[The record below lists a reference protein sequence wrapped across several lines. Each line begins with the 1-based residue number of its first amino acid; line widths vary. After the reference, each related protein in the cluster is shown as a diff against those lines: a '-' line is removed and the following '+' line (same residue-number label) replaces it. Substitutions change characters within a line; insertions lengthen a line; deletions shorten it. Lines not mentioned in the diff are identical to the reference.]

1 MQLLD
6 VAECPIDPSVL
17 LFCFSGHQNSNLW
30 QIHQNQHMN
39 HKPQSLSVLP
49 WLAVVAG
56 FLTLVATCELRIPAA
71 FADEAQPPVEA
82 AAPATAEAQ
91 EPAAAD
97 SQNSVAQSGDELLTQ
112 VRAKLEGL
120 DSLKC
125 ELHQTAVISGMK
137 LTAFGRYTEASGN
150 RVHLQYHIF
159 PLIQAKADDVKALAL
174 DAEAPT
180 LNEADNRGI
189 LIQVSDGEVLYTSW
203 KNGDAVKVTRRSIRD
218 ILAAALAVSNYDP
231 QDAAMD
237 LGIGGLR
244 GLISRL
250 QTSMEFAA
258 AKPVKVGERDF
269 LEVTGRWNQRVRNE
283 VFKLPEG
290 LVTMPQPFLPE
301 YVRVFVDAQTL
312 LPRRIQ
318 YLKRSLDPTQNIVRP
333 LITLDLRN
341 LVLNETVDDQL
352 FVFQSS
358 EGTPEDDLTQQ
369 VIQAIQ
375 EAGKPPEEG
384 TPAGVIPQG
393 TPENTATP
401 APAKEN

>member
-1 MQLLD
+1 MQALG
-6 VAECPIDPSVL
+6 VAVCPNDPSVL

-39 HKPQSLSVLP
+39 HKPQSLTVLP
-49 WLAVVAG
+49 WLALVAS
-56 FLTLVATCELRIPAA
+56 FLTLMTICTLRIPAA
-71 FADEAQPPVEA
+71 FADEAQPPFEA
-82 AAPATAEAQ
+82 AAPATVEVQ
-91 EPAAAD
+91 ELAVTD
-97 SQNSVAQSGDELLTQ
+97 SPSSVAQSGDELLTQ

-189 LIQVSDGEVLYTSW
+189 LTQVSDGEVLYTSW

-231 QDAAMD
+231 QNAAMD

-258 AKPVKVGERDF
+258 AKPVKVGDRDF

-283 VFKLPEG
+283 VFKMPEG
-290 LVTMPQPFLPE
+290 AITIPQPFLPE
-301 YVRVFVDAQTL
+301 YVRVYVDAQTL

-333 LITLDLRN
+333 MITLDLRN

-358 EGTPEDDLTQQ
+358 EGTPEEDLTQQ

-375 EAGKPPEEG
+375 QAGQPPEEG
-384 TPAGVIPQG
+384 TQPGIAPGGADKNAAPPTG
-393 TPENTATP
+393 T
-401 APAKEN
+401 KEN